1 MKRTVA
7 GRFAGIER
15 SATVA
20 LFEMVQTLR
29 KQGRPILDLGGGEPD
44 FATADHIVAAAT
56 GALEQGATHYTPS
69 RGVPALLEAIGE
81 KLRTENGIV
90 LNPATDVV
98 VTPSAKHALFIALMT
113 ILDPGDELVIPTPSW
128 VSYSSM
134 AHLVGARPVSAPL
147 KAADGFRIT
156 RRALEAAVTA
166 RTKAILVNTPNNPTG
181 RVLSAE
187 EARTVLSFAVEHDLF
202 IVADEIY
209 EKILFDGAEH
219 ISLGALPGAAERT
232 LTVNGFSKAYA
243 MTGWRLGWVSGP
255 TDVIREVLKAQE
267 HTVSCASGFVQ
278 AGGVAALTRGAD
290 AVREMVQEYG
300 ARRKLVVDGLNALP
314 GVTCSAPEGA
324 FYAFADIRGT
334 RLPDAEAFAAWVLAE
349 TGVAL
354 TPGTAFGPGG
364 EGHVRL
370 SFATSREVIG
380 EALDRI
386 GAALAASG

>member
-1 MKRTVA
+1 M
-7 GRFAGIER
+7 
-15 SATVA
+15 A

-29 KQGRPILDLGGGEPD
+29 RQGRSVLDLGGGEPD
-44 FATADHIVAAAT
+44 FATPGHIVAEAT
-56 GALEQGATHYTPS
+56 GALERGQTHYTPS

-81 KLRTENGIV
+81 KLRVENGITV
-90 LNPATDVV
+90 TPATDVV
-98 VTPSAKHALFIALMT
+98 VTPSAKHALFISLMT
-113 ILDPGDELVIPTPSW
+113 ILDPGDELVVPTPSW

-134 AHLVGARPVSAPL
+134 AHLVGARPVAAPL

-156 RRALEAAVTA
+156 RRALEAAVTD

-181 RVLSAE
+181 RVLTAE
-187 EARTVLSFAVEHDLF
+187 EAHAVVSVAVEHDLF

-209 EKILFDGAEH
+209 EKIVFDGAEH
-219 ISLGALPGAAERT
+219 VSPATLPGAAERT

-255 TDVIREVLKAQE
+255 TDVMREVLKAQE
-267 HTVSCASGFVQ
+267 HTVSCAAGFVQ

-290 AVREMVQEYG
+290 AVQEMVQEYG
-300 ARRKLVVDGLNALP
+300 ARRKLIVDGLNTLP
-314 GVTCSAPEGA
+314 GITCAAPEGA

-334 RLPDAEAFAAWVLAE
+334 RLPDAEAFAAWMLAE
-349 TGVAL
+349 AGVAL

-380 EALDRI
+380 QAVDQI
-386 GAALAASG
+386 GAALAAGA